1 MENKKKDTDGCA
13 WLLMIAFF
21 AFFIL
26 LGQLRSEKKGSY
38 VAPYTTKSGKMVQG
52 HTRKSHSTSASA
64 NKNRQNSK
72 SYRYRHPYRNKVL
85 GLGK

>member
-21 AFFIL
+21 AFFIII
-26 LGQLRSEKKGSY
+26 GKNSEASGSY
-38 VAPYTTKSGKMVQG
+38 VKPYHTRSGKLVKG
-52 HTRKSHSTSASA
+52 HTRKSYSTSTSAFKS
-64 NKNRQNSK
+64 RQNSK
-72 SYRYRHPYRNKVL
+72 SYRYRHPYRKEVL